1 MNGRRIPPPPTLY
14 GGPRQV
20 QRQAAPPA
28 HPVPAVQHSPAP
40 VPSAAGKKHAPPPI
54 RPGSPGIQMKVAAG
68 PAQPRIHHS
77 PPTGGAV
84 LQRSRMVVD
93 SDDDEP
99 KFARV
104 QYGANQ
110 SETHHVVPASR
121 AGKPVGPKLEHL
133 YKGGSGERTARSFAG
148 ERPRQILR
156 WIATVLFAR
165 FPGAVEIQ
173 CYWDTATETLWISS
187 NKNSEN
193 KKIAAALAKGLEQLG
208 GEFAAGRE
216 TRHAKKLLVR
226 KNHDGQEEIFAA
238 LAKGA
243 AKVPSEQFEVD
254 FHAERRIQY
263 TLGKQLDPSFLA
275 GVKRPCLVCAI
286 ALKITAQSRPG
297 PSWNSA
303 PALAGYTLDQVLDHA
318 VANGI
323 VTHVTRD
330 RVTGKLD
337 TGHDTDSESDEE

>member
-1 MNGRRIPPPPTLY
+1 M
-14 GGPRQV
+14 
-20 QRQAAPPA
+20 
-28 HPVPAVQHSPAP
+28 
-40 VPSAAGKKHAPPPI
+40 
-54 RPGSPGIQMKVAAG
+54 PGLQMKPAAG
-68 PAQPRIHHS
+68 PAQPCIRHS
-77 PPTGGAV
+77 PPAGGAV
-84 LQRSRMVVD
+84 VQRASMMVD

-110 SETHHVVPASR
+110 SETHHVVPVAR
-121 AGKPVGPKLEHL
+121 AGKAVGPKLEYL
-133 YKGGSGERTARSFAG
+133 YKGGPGERTVRSFAG
-148 ERPRQILR
+148 DRPRQILR

-193 KKIAAALAKGLEQLG
+193 EKIAAALANGLDQLAG
-208 GEFAAGRE
+208 GFAPGRE
-216 TRHAKKLLVR
+216 VRHAKKLLVR
-226 KNHDGQEEIFAA
+226 KKYDEQEEIFAA
-238 LAKGA
+238 LKGGK
-243 AKVPSEQFEVD
+243 AKVPPEKFDVD
-254 FHAERRIQY
+254 FHAERRIQH

-286 ALKITAQSRPG
+286 ALKIVAQSRPG

-303 PALAGYTLDQVLDHA
+303 PALAGYTLDKVLDHA

-323 VTHVTRD
+323 ITHVTRD
-330 RVTGKLD
+330 RVTDKLD
-337 TGHDTDSESDEE
+337 TGHDTDSGSDVD

>member
-14 GGPRQV
+14 GGTRQV
-20 QRQAAPPA
+20 QRQVAPPA
-28 HPVPAVQHSPAP
+28 
-40 VPSAAGKKHAPPPI
+40 AGKRHEPPPI
-54 RPGSPGIQMKVAAG
+54 RSGLPGIQMKAAG
-68 PAQPRIHHS
+68 VARPCVRHS
-77 PPTGGAV
+77 PPAGGAV
-84 LQRSRMVVD
+84 LQRSAMVD

-99 KFARV
+99 KFARI

-165 FPGAVEIQ
+165 FPGAVEVQ
-173 CYWDTATETLWISS
+173 CYWDTATETLWVSS
-187 NKNSEN
+187 NRNSEN
-193 KKIAAALAKGLEQLG
+193 KKIAAALAKGFELLG
-208 GEFAAGRE
+208 GEFALGRE
-216 TRHAKKLLVR
+216 IRHAKKLLVR
-226 KNHDGQEEIFAA
+226 KKHDGQEEIFSA
-238 LAKGA
+238 LAKGLA
-243 AKVPSEQFEVD
+243 RVPPEEFEVD

-303 PALAGYTLDQVLDHA
+303 PALSGYTLDQVLNHA

-323 VTHVTRD
+323 ITHVTRD

-337 TGHDTDSESDEE
+337 IGHDTDSGSDEE